1 MVEAFKFSR
10 RIMAIVLRPHRQ
22 LDEKGAIKL
31 RKKLEKVATSS
42 EFESHNSW
50 IVDLSE
56 IQKLDRFGL
65 VVLIEARRFATQTG
79 HRFYLR
85 NLNNSI
91 QGLLQAALLS
101 PEFEIWEKS
110 KHPHDCTQSFLDE
123 DSQFTTGTSQE
134 AGTSEVMRA
143 GDLDLSLTP
152 NPLRKTV
159 ETLRSRLNEVA

>member
-1 MVEAFKFSR
+1 
-10 RIMAIVLRPHRQ
+10 MAIVLRPHRQ
-22 LDEKGAIKL
+22 FDEKGAIQL
-31 RKKLEKVATSS
+31 RRKLEKVATSS

-85 NLNNSI
+85 NVNNSI

-110 KHPHDCTQSFLDE
+110 KHPNERTQGFLDE
-123 DSQFTTGTSQE
+123 NSQLTTATSQE
-134 AGTSEVMRA
+134 PDASEVVRA
-143 GDLDLSLTP
+143 GDRDLSLTP
-152 NPLRKTV
+152 NPLRKTLD
-159 ETLRSRLNEVA
+159 TLRSRVNEVAWLPDRQ